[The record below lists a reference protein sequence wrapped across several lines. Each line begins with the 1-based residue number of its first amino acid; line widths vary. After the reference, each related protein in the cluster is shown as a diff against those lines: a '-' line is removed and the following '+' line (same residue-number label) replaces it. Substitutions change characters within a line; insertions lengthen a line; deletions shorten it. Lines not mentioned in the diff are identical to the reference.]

1 MKSFINESD
10 FLRGVSASKLL
21 KEYGSPL
28 YVYNEELLRKSMRT
42 VASII
47 TKYPYTANFSMKANS
62 NLTIL
67 KMCLEEGLNC
77 DAMSEGEIRLLM
89 KAGFPKERIFFVPN
103 NVSSD
108 ELRFAIE
115 NDILTSLDS
124 IDQLD
129 MYGELN
135 PGGKCSV
142 RLNPGV
148 GAGHHQKVVTAGKN
162 TKFAITDDQL
172 DLMFETAKKHDL
184 KIVGINQHIGSL
196 FMQGDQFLAA
206 VKNLLHM
213 AERFEHLEFID
224 FGGGFG
230 VPYHKVSENEAP
242 FDFSKFN
249 PKFEAILDEFVE
261 KLGYAPLFKT
271 EPGRY
276 TCCEGGILLG
286 SVHAVKTNGD
296 KKFAGTDIGMN
307 ILARPTLYGSWHDVE
322 ILRDDKPVTEGERET
337 VTITGNICESGDII
351 AGDRDLPKMRRGDI
365 VCVLDAGAYGYSM
378 ASNYNCR
385 LRPAEVLIKDDGS
398 VELIRKRD
406 TFEDLFKGFDV

>member
-172 DLMFETAKKHDL
+172 DLMFDTAKKHDL

-261 KLGYAPLFKT
+261 KLGYAPLFK
-271 EPGRY
+271 
-276 TCCEGGILLG
+276 
-286 SVHAVKTNGD
+286 SHVK
-296 KKFAGTDIGMN
+296 
-307 ILARPTLYGSWHDVE
+307 
-322 ILRDDKPVTEGERET
+322 
-337 VTITGNICESGDII
+337 CQ
-351 AGDRDLPKMRRGDI
+351 
-365 VCVLDAGAYGYSM
+365 
-378 ASNYNCR
+378 
-385 LRPAEVLIKDDGS
+385 
-398 VELIRKRD
+398 
-406 TFEDLFKGFDV
+406 